1 MKRRISVLVTGAA
14 PDAVNNNAFLR
25 SLVAEGFASILGQD
39 DVVNV
44 PFAAAGAAIRD
55 LAPAF
60 VLSFGSCMPDSS
72 FLEYVANVTRSR
84 AGTFGVWL
92 HDDPYEFDFRYR
104 ATSCADVVFSN
115 DAWAVEHYEH
125 DRVFHLP
132 LAASPSR
139 HYRPIRGHRLVDLYF
154 CGVAFP
160 NRVDFF
166 RDLPVPDPP
175 VQYLVEGV
183 EWPEDIPYARN
194 GRVDNEHV
202 TDNYSRSLAVLNIGR
217 HFDLANSH
225 YALTPSTPGPRTF
238 EAAMAGA
245 AQLFVVESLEVTRYF
260 APRTEIMLVDSVR
273 DVPDIVRDLRRNE
286 RVAIDIARAAQ
297 ARALKDHCYANR
309 ARRIVQV
316 LRDSCGI
323 VVGDVR
329 EHGADPAV
337 TGASS
342 IAEETS

>member
-1 MKRRISVLVTGAA
+1 MKRRLSVLVTGAA

-25 SLVAEGFASILGQD
+25 SMVAEGFASILGEE

-44 PFAAAGAAIRD
+44 PFAAAGAAVKD
-55 LAPAF
+55 FAPAF
-60 VLSFGSCMPDSS
+60 VLCFGSCMPDSS

-84 AGTFGVWL
+84 GGTFGVWL

-104 ATSCADVVFSN
+104 ATSCADLIFSN
-115 DAWAVEHYEH
+115 DAWAVQHYEH

-132 LAASPSR
+132 LAASPAR
-139 HYRPIRGHRLVDLYF
+139 HYRPINGHRLVDLYF

-160 NRVDFF
+160 NRVGFF
-166 RDLPVPDPP
+166 RDLPPAAPP
-175 VQYLVEGV
+175 VQYLVEGTD
-183 EWPEDIPYARN
+183 WPADIPYARS

-202 TDNYSRSLAVLNIGR
+202 TDMYSRSLAVLNIGR

-245 AQLFVVESLEVTRYF
+245 AQLFVVESLEIIRYF
-260 APRTEIMLVDSVR
+260 TPRTEIILVDSVR

-286 RVAIDIARAAQ
+286 GFAIDIARAAQ
-297 ARALKDHCYANR
+297 ARALRDHCYANR
-309 ARRIVQV
+309 ARRIVEV
-316 LRDSCGI
+316 LRESLGI
-323 VVGDVR
+323 ALGDDR
-329 EHGADPAV
+329 PDGGAVAAP
-337 TGASS
+337 TASS
-342 IAEETS
+342 VAEEVS